1 MSLKRDHAFY
11 WDSCSFFQLA
21 MSYGRTLPLHLYVI
35 LFLFMCGPTFNIR
48 CGENLLNEK
57 IIDTQGV
64 VVWLSDIPSKMT
76 FCPEMFFIFL
86 PLTEEQL
93 QRAELWR

>member
-1 MSLKRDHAFY
+1 MVEHSR
-11 WDSCSFFQLA
+11 CIC
-21 MSYGRTLPLHLYVI
+21 MSYFFFSCVVQLLI
-35 LFLFMCGPTFNIR
+35 LGG
-48 CGENLLNEK
+48 GENLLNGK

-64 VVWLSDIPSKMT
+64 VVCLSDISSKMT

-93 QRAELWR
+93 QRAALWR

>member
-1 MSLKRDHAFY
+1 
-11 WDSCSFFQLA
+11 
-21 MSYGRTLPLHLYVI
+21 MSYFFFSCVVQLLI
-35 LFLFMCGPTFNIR
+35 LGG
-48 CGENLLNEK
+48 GENLLNGK

-64 VVWLSDIPSKMT
+64 VVCLSDISSKMT

-93 QRAELWR
+93 QRAALWR

>member
-1 MSLKRDHAFY
+1 MVEHSR
-11 WDSCSFFQLA
+11 CIC
-21 MSYGRTLPLHLYVI
+21 MSYFFFLCVVQLLI
-35 LFLFMCGPTFNIR
+35 LGG
-48 CGENLLNEK
+48 GENLLNGK

-64 VVWLSDIPSKMT
+64 VVWLSDISSRTT